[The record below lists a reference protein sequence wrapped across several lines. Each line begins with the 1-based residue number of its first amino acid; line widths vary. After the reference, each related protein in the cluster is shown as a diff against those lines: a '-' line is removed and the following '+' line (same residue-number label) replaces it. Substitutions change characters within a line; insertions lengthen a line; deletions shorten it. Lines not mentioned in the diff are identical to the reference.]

1 MVKTIFLLLVTII
14 VLPLVAVKLDPVS
27 LSDMQKHMLL
37 TSGFIAIGVAASCI
51 VVAELTKNYS
61 QVDKIWSV
69 IPVVYAVYFAYAS
82 DWDPRITLMAGC
94 ALVWGARL
102 TFNFGRRGGYRW
114 KFWEGEEDYRWEVL
128 RQNPLFKGKP
138 VNWKLF
144 AVFFIGTYQNT
155 LLWLIT
161 LPAMMAYAGHDKPLQ
176 WSDYLLAGLL
186 VVLVGIEATADQQ
199 QWNYQNEKHH
209 LKKTGKL
216 TGEYADGFVK
226 TGLWKYSRHPN
237 YACEQA
243 IWVVFYLFSVSA
255 TGAWINWT
263 MAGCLLL
270 MVLFQ
275 GSADFSEGISMG
287 KYPAYAGY
295 VKRVGRFIPKLF

>member
-1 MVKTIFLLLVTII
+1 MVKTIFLLLLTII
-14 VLPLVAVKLDPVS
+14 VLPLVAVKLDPIS
-27 LSDMQKHMLL
+27 LSDLQKHMLL
-37 TSGFIAIGVAASCI
+37 TSGFIALGAATLCI

-82 DWDPRITLMAGC
+82 DWDPRVTVMAAC
-94 ALVWGARL
+94 ALIWGARL
-102 TFNFGRRGGYRW
+102 TYNFSRRGGYRW

-144 AVFFIGTYQNT
+144 AVFFIGLYQNT

-161 LPAMMAYAGHDKPLQ
+161 LPAMMAYAGHAKPLQ
-176 WSDYLLAGLL
+176 WTDYLLAALMIAL
-186 VVLVGIEATADQQ
+186 VVTETVADQQ
-199 QWNYQNEKHH
+199 QWNYQNEKYR
-209 LKKTGKL
+209 LKQIGKL

-237 YACEQA
+237 YASEQS

-287 KYPAYAGY
+287 KYPAYEEY
-295 VKRVGRFIPKLF
+295 VKRVGRFIPKIW